1 MRAQESFNALK
12 IDITNHFNR
21 SIQLGFQPSPA
32 MIKQWGINIGYN
44 DKNALSVYF
53 YSQDMW
59 VYRILKAMESAD
71 QLLVQLNSL
80 PPSAAGAQLLR
91 LFFIDMLG
99 TDTPEAKIF
108 RNKSSVYFNDTNVSL
123 LLLVFI
129 ILFTILI
136 LYYIILYL
144 FYRL

>member
-21 SIQLGFQPSPA
+21 SIQLWFQPSPA

-59 VYRILKAMESAD
+59 IYRIMKAMESAD

-108 RNKSSVYFNDTNVSL
+108 GNKSGVFFNDTNVSL
-123 LLLVFI
+123 LLLLFV
-129 ILFTILI
+129 ILFSYTHII
-136 LYYIILYL
+136 LYYVCL
-144 FYRL
+144 

>member
-1 MRAQESFNALK
+1 MRAQESFYALK

-21 SIQLGFQPSPA
+21 LIQLGFQPSPT
-32 MIKQWGINIGYN
+32 MMKQWGINIGYN

-59 VYRILKAMESAD
+59 VYRIMKAMESAD

-91 LFFIDMLG
+91 LFFIDILG

-108 RNKSSVYFNDTNVSL
+108 GNKSGIFFNDTKVISL
-123 LLLVFI
+123 L
-129 ILFTILI
+129 
-136 LYYIILYL
+136 
-144 FYRL
+144 

>member
-59 VYRILKAMESAD
+59 VYRIMKAMESAD

-108 RNKSSVYFNDTNVSL
+108 GNKSGVFFNDTNVSL
-123 LLLVFI
+123 LLLLFV
-129 ILFTILI
+129 ILSFYTHII
-136 LYYIILYL
+136 LYYIM
-144 FYRL
+144 FVYRL